1 MTSTQPVPLEVLQ
14 IAMTDRRADV
24 RWYATE
30 ALQKCLT
37 PEALKLAKGMQ
48 LDTDQFVRI
57 SANDA
62 IAMILWT

>member
-1 MTSTQPVPLEVLQ
+1 
-14 IAMTDRRADV
+14 MTDRRADV